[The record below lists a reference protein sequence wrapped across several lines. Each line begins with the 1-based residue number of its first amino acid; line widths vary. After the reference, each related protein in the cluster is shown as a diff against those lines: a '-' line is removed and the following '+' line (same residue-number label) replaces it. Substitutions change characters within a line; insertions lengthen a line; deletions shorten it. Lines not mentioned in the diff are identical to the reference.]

1 MPDHCF
7 TYGSLMCDDIMGA
20 VCAAAPL
27 SPLPARL
34 AGFRRAPVI
43 GVEYPGMVPAADG
56 LVEGDVGVRTLLGI
70 VGLEGRHQGIEAL
83 FQALQV
89 GIGRPFGSPFGRL
102 AFEHAA
108 EFQHVFAQVGVLAH
122 HVLPGV
128 GKTRLQRIGHVSAA
142 TLAAVHHALRGQLL
156 NRLAQ
161 ARPGN
166 AQLGRELALRRQAI
180 ARL

>member
-1 MPDHCF
+1 MADQHVVR
-7 TYGSLMCDDIMGA
+7 GI
-20 VCAAAPL
+20 
-27 SPLPARL
+27 
-34 AGFRRAPVI
+34 
-43 GVEYPGMVPAADG
+43 ADG
-56 LVEGDVGVRTLLGI
+56 LVEGDVGIRALLGI

-128 GKTRLQRIGHVSAA
+128 GKTRLQRIGHIGA
-142 TLAAVHHALRGQLL
+142 TALAAGHHALRGQLL
-156 NRLAQ
+156 DGFAQ
-161 ARPGN
+161 AGPGDAEVDCQLTLGRQAVAGLQRAFEDATLQRGGNRIGN
-166 AQLGRELALRRQAI
+166 AWNLQLVRHW
-180 ARL
+180 